1 MADTGALEV
10 EDVEADTGD
19 GATAR
24 IYRLPS
30 NASRINLRNLDLP
43 KGVPLRLETDLGR
56 FRYDLRGLLNHV
68 YFETEPMKSA
78 KPGKILSFLG
88 PDSEAKP
95 EDVRSFKM
103 QIEKTKAE
111 RIKALMAKRVASFEK
126 SRELKGR
133 MARGIYD
140 EQYIA
145 FESEISE
152 IAQTANGDKAQQ
164 LRATANL
171 SRLYE

>member
-1 MADTGALEV
+1 
-10 EDVEADTGD
+10 
-19 GATAR
+19 
-24 IYRLPS
+24 
-30 NASRINLRNLDLP
+30 
-43 KGVPLRLETDLGR
+43 
-56 FRYDLRGLLNHV
+56 
-68 YFETEPMKSA
+68 MKSA